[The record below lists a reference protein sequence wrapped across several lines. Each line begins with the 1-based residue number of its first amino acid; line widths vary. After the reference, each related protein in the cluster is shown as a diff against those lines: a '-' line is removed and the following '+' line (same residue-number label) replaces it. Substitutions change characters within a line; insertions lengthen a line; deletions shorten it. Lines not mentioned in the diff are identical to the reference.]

1 MRTTYAYPLTVDEKG
16 KLKLSHDDD
25 CDRDAIFSV
34 LETRPGE
41 RIERPRYGTPNFV
54 FESVARSVT
63 IPGQVEAALT
73 DQIGTVQQFEVQGEI
88 SDEGTLDLAIAWTA
102 QAEQQSTALRI
113 IL

>member
-1 MRTTYAYPLTVDEKG
+1 MRTTPTYPLQIDANG
-16 KLKLSHDDD
+16 SLKLSHGTN

-41 RIERPRYGTPNFV
+41 RVARPRYGTPDFV

-73 DQIGTVQQFEVQGEI
+73 DQIGTVQQFEVQGQI
-88 SDEGTLDLAIAWTA
+88 GDEGILDLAIAWTD
-102 QAEQQSTALRI
+102 QDEPQSTALRI
-113 IL
+113 VL